1 MLGCVVSTQDFSTCC
16 GLVFCL
22 IERVWV
28 GAERSK
34 NVKSKNRPVY
44 FIFVNPFFRLLQI
57 FYIVLRPCNTI
68 IVYNFVTQMLAQSL
82 ELVYYY
88 ITAQHNTTQGEQHG
102 IRLLLRRSL

>member
-1 MLGCVVSTQDFSTCC
+1 MLGCVVSTQDFSTCLV
-16 GLVFCL
+16 LVFCVVGA
-22 IERVWV
+22 VWV

-44 FIFVNPFFRLLQI
+44 FIFVNPFFCLLQI
-57 FYIVLRPCNTI
+57 FYMVLRLCNTI

-88 ITAQHNTTQGEQHG
+88 ITAQHNT
-102 IRLLLRRSL
+102 R